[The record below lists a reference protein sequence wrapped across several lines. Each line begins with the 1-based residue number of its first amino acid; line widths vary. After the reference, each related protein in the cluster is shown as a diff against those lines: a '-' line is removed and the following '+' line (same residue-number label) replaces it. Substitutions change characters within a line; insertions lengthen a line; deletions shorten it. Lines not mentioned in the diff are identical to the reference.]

1 MTQGSRGLGLRR
13 ILAAGLLATG
23 PLVVTAYV
31 LWIVFSYVDGIL
43 QPLFMRVLHFHIP
56 GLGFLALLVLVLLTG
71 LFASHFLGAR
81 IVRGL
86 ATWLER
92 LPLWRPVYRAVRD
105 ISEVL
110 LSERSQSFRQVA
122 ALEFPRPGI
131 WALVFVTSEG
141 PSPMDGTR
149 GAANLVNVFLP
160 TTPNPTTGFFLM
172 VPREQLVLLDIGIEQ
187 AVKLILSGGAASRER
202 PGDLVA
208 AAGKMQ

>member
-1 MTQGSRGLGLRR
+1 MTQTPRGLGLRR
-13 ILAAGLLATG
+13 ILVAGLLSTG

-43 QPLFMRVLHFHIP
+43 QPLFMRVLHFRVP
-56 GLGFLALLVLVLLTG
+56 GLGFLALLALVLLTG
-71 LFASHFLGAR
+71 LFASHFLGQR

-86 ATWLER
+86 AARLER

-131 WALVFVTSEG
+131 WALVFVTAEG
-141 PSPMDGTR
+141 ASPMEGLR
-149 GAANLVNVFLP
+149 GADNLVNVFLP

-172 VPREQLVLLDIGIEQ
+172 VPRDQLVFLDIAIEQ
-187 AVKLILSGGAASRER
+187 AVKLLLSGGAAIVER
-202 PGDLVA
+202 PEDLMS